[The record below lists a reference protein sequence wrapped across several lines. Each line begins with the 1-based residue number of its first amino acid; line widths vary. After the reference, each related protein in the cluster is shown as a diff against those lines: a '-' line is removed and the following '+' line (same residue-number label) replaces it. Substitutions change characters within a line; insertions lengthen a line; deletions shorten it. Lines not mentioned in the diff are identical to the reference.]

1 MGPGLASSLLWKPQR
16 CCRVGVAA
24 SRMLSIFSA
33 RPLRLQIFD
42 LAKVMFVR
50 WAASIAIRA
59 VRKPACL
66 GEEKILGLY
75 LKQAKDKR
83 SMAQFRPRIGGESS
97 QTWWEI
103 IREREV

>member
-1 MGPGLASSLLWKPQR
+1 MGPGLASGLLWKPQR

-24 SRMLSIFSA
+24 SRMLSVFSG

-50 WAASIAIRA
+50 CAAIAITA

-83 SMAQFRPRIGGESS
+83 SMAQFRLRIGGESS